1 MNFSNQFI
9 DTIINIESDGDV
21 SQPRELKVKE
31 LQFGHIAIDP
41 TRPIADFEARGFNW
55 KYLAGELA
63 WYLKKDR
70 DVDYIGQFSGFWS
83 TLTNPDTNE
92 INSNYGSL
100 VFNKE

>member
-9 DTIINIESDGDV
+9 DTIIDIESDGDV

-63 WYLKKDR
+63 WYLKR
-70 DVDYIGQFSGFWS
+70 QRRRLHWPVFRVLVYS
-83 TLTNPDTNE
+83 NE
-92 INSNYGSL
+92 SRY
-100 VFNKE
+100 